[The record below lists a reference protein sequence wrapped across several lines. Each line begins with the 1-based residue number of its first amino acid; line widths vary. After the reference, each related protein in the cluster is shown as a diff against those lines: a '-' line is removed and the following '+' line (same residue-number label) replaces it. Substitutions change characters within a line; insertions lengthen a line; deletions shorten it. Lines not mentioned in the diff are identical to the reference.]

1 MRRVYYYRMDIGHIW
16 FDFSDTLASM
26 ERAEFEKMIYGAYAK
41 ATGKEITPELIADYK
56 ALLKEKKS
64 NSAVFTS
71 LGLPSDYLSNAA
83 ADRTGMYHLTDI
95 KIPVVLQ
102 ELKDIIPVSVFSN
115 TRLDVVL
122 PSLGISPEWFTN
134 ILGPDIVKEPKPAP
148 AGFLKMIELSKMPAE
163 RILYIGDDVEK
174 DIMPAKAVG
183 LRTGLLWKESDVPDY
198 CFKDFTA
205 VLALFS

>member
-1 MRRVYYYRMDIGHIW
+1 MDIGHIW
-16 FDFSDTLASM
+16 FDFSDTLASI

-95 KIPVVLQ
+95 KISMVLQ
-102 ELKDIIPVSVFSN
+102 ELKDIIPVRS
-115 TRLDVVL
+115 
-122 PSLGISPEWFTN
+122 E
-134 ILGPDIVKEPKPAP
+134 
-148 AGFLKMIELSKMPAE
+148 E
-163 RILYIGDDVEK
+163 RR
-174 DIMPAKAVG
+174 VG
-183 LRTGLLWKESDVPDY
+183 K
-198 CFKDFTA
+198 
-205 VLALFS
+205 